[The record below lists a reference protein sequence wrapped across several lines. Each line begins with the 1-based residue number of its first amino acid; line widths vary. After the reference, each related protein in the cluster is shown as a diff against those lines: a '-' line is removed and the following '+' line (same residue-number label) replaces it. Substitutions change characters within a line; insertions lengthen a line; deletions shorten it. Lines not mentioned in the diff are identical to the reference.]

1 MRIFV
6 RTPMGKTITLEVE
19 SFDTISKVKAKIED
33 IDGTPPHQQ
42 HLIIAGKN
50 LDVSGT
56 RTLMEYEMP
65 HVCILY
71 LSLKFEDDM
80 RIFVKTATEK
90 TIMLVV
96 ESLDTIGSV
105 KEKIMCIEGIPC
117 HQQHLFFAGNMLEN
131 GKTLRDHN
139 IKRESTLDL
148 FHIQRWGGDDMQIFV
163 ETLTGKTFT
172 LAVKSIET
180 IYYVML
186 KIWVLEGI
194 PVSHQ
199 VLFFDGRPL
208 AYNKTLRDYDIQNES
223 EVSVMLI
230 MYSSCGYDIFVK
242 TLTGKTIKIH
252 PGALDTIGNLKL
264 KIQEIEGIPPHH
276 QRLFIGAKKLDEDGR
291 TLADYNIQQE
301 STLDLVPRFG
311 GVDMWIFVRFFR
323 EEFKTIMLEVE
334 SSDTIKDVKAKIEEI
349 ECIPADQQTLTFE
362 RKELNNGWTLVD
374 YSIQRESTLWLS
386 GFTM

>member
-19 SFDTISKVKAKIED
+19 SFDTISKVKAMIED
-33 IDGTPPHQQ
+33 IDGTPLHQQ

-56 RTLMEYEMP
+56 RTLMEYQMP
-65 HVCILY
+65 RVCIFY

-80 RIFVKTATEK
+80 RIFVKTASEK

-96 ESLDTIGSV
+96 DCLETIGSV
-105 KEKIMCIEGIPC
+105 KEKILDIEGIRC
-117 HQQHLFFAGNMLEN
+117 HQQHLFFAGNMLDN

-148 FHIQRWGGDDMQIFV
+148 FRIQRFGGDDMQIFV
-163 ETLTGKTFT
+163 ETLSGKTFA
-172 LAVKSIET
+172 LRVKSLET
-180 IYYVML
+180 IYYVMS

-223 EVSVMLI
+223 EVRVLLI
-230 MYSSCGYDIFVK
+230 TCSSGGYDIFVK
-242 TLTGKTIKIH
+242 TLTGKTMKIR
-252 PGALDTIGNLKL
+252 PGALDTIGKLKL
-264 KIQEIEGIPPHH
+264 RIQELEGIPPLH
-276 QRLFIGAKKLDEDGR
+276 QHLVNSAKTLEDVR

-311 GVDMWIFVRFFR
+311 EGDMCIFVRFFR

-334 SSDTIKDVKAKIEEI
+334 SSDTIKDVKAMIEEK
-349 ECIPADQQTLTFE
+349 ECIPIDQQTLTFE
-362 RKELNNGWTLVD
+362 RKKLNNGWTLDD

>member
-1 MRIFV
+1 
-6 RTPMGKTITLEVE
+6 MGKTITLEVE
-19 SFDTISKVKAKIED
+19 SFDTIRKVKAMIED

-56 RTLMEYEMP
+56 RTLMEYQMP
-65 HVCILY
+65 RVCILY

-105 KEKIMCIEGIPC
+105 KEKILDIEGIPC
-117 HQQHLFFAGNMLEN
+117 HLQQLFFAGNKLEN
-131 GKTLRDHN
+131 DKILRDHN

-148 FHIQRWGGDDMQIFV
+148 FHVQRFGGDDMQIFV
-163 ETLTGKTFT
+163 ETLTGKTFS
-172 LAVKSIET
+172 LRVKSLET
-180 IYYVML
+180 IYYVMS

-199 VLFFDGRPL
+199 VLFFDWRRL

-223 EVSVMLI
+223 KVNVMDV
-230 MYSSCGYDIFVK
+230 MCPGGYETFVK
-242 TLTGKTIKIH
+242 TLTGKTIQIH
-252 PGALDTIGNLKL
+252 MGALDTIGNLKA
-264 KIQEIEGIPPHH
+264 KIQEIEGIPPLH
-276 QRLFIGAKKLDEDGR
+276 QHLVTSAKTLEDVR

-311 GVDMWIFVRFFR
+311 GGDMWIFVQFFR

-334 SSDTIKDVKAKIEEI
+334 SSDTIKDVKAKIEEM
-349 ECIPADQQTLTFE
+349 ECIPIEQQRLYFNS
-362 RKELNNGWTLVD
+362 KELNNRLTLLD
-374 YSIQRESTLWLS
+374 HSIQHESTLFLRFVTADGRS
-386 GFTM
+386 

>member
-1 MRIFV
+1 
-6 RTPMGKTITLEVE
+6 MGKTITLEVE
-19 SFDTISKVKAKIED
+19 SFDTIRKVKAMIED

-56 RTLMEYEMP
+56 RTLMEYQMP
-65 HVCILY
+65 RVCILY

-80 RIFVKTATEK
+80 RIFVKTASEK
-90 TIMLVV
+90 TIMLAV
-96 ESLDTIGSV
+96 ESLETIGSV
-105 KEKIMCIEGIPC
+105 KEKIVDIEGIPC

-139 IKRESTLDL
+139 IKRDSTLDL
-148 FHIQRWGGDDMQIFV
+148 FHVQRFGGDDMQIFV
-163 ETLTGKTFT
+163 ETLTGKTFS
-172 LAVKSIET
+172 LRVKSLET
-180 IYYVML
+180 IYYVMS

-199 VLFFDGRPL
+199 VLFFDGRRL

-223 EVSVMLI
+223 EVSVLLI
-230 MYSSCGYDIFVK
+230 MCSGGYETFVK

-252 PGALDTIGNLKL
+252 PGALDTIGNLKA
-264 KIQEIEGIPPHH
+264 KIQEIEGIPPLH
-276 QRLFIGAKKLDEDGR
+276 QRLVTSAKTLEDVR

-311 GVDMWIFVRFFR
+311 GGDMWIFVQFFR

-334 SSDTIKDVKAKIEEI
+334 SSDTIKDVKAKIEEM
-349 ECIPADQQTLTFE
+349 ECIPIEQQTLTFE
-362 RKELNNGWTLVD
+362 RKKLNNWWTLVD